1 MQHLGTFVEP
11 LGAFVEP
18 PGASMELLGV
28 FVTHPGAFAENPGI
42 FVERLGIFVEP
53 FGGLCGTSWGLRDPP
68 STSWNLLGAFVE
80 PPGAFVEPPAT
91 LVQHPGIFLESPR
104 SLPCS
109 RGSQAAAATGSRDRQ
124 QRQAA
129 EIGCRWLLQS
139 LPPAGSCDRQPL
151 KKFHADFNNSFA
163 WLGVG
168 RSRPSNFLYDSA
180 QAFTRFQNAMRD
192 ETRV

>member
-1 MQHLGTFVEP
+1 MLLCASSPDIEHVSGDDMYPDMCPPVLKSMHHCPPAAFIAARAFVEPPRAFVEP
-11 LGAFVEP
+11 LGVFVEP
-18 PGASMELLGV
+18 PK
-28 FVTHPGAFAENPGI
+28 
-42 FVERLGIFVEP
+42 
-53 FGGLCGTSWGLRDPP
+53 
-68 STSWNLLGAFVE
+68 
-80 PPGAFVEPPAT
+80 AFVEPPAT
-91 LVQHPGIFLESPR
+91 LVQHPGILLESPR

-129 EIGCRWLLQS
+129 EIGCRRLLQS

-168 RSRPSNFLYDSA
+168 RSRPSNFLCDSA

>member
-1 MQHLGTFVEP
+1 MAVAVAVSGGVAVPVAEP
-11 LGAFVEP
+11 VAVPVAGL
-18 PGASMELLGV
+18 
-28 FVTHPGAFAENPGI
+28 TK
-42 FVERLGIFVEP
+42 RLF
-53 FGGLCGTSWGLRDPP
+53 
-68 STSWNLLGAFVE
+68 N
-80 PPGAFVEPPAT
+80 
-91 LVQHPGIFLESPR
+91 PGIFLESLR

-139 LPPAGSCDRQPL
+139 LPPARSCDRQPL

-168 RSRPSNFLYDSA
+168 RSRPSNFLYDSV